1 MTRAAIAVVAVPIV
15 IGLLNTTLSRAQSP
29 ATPPKFETAS
39 VKPCRGGAAD
49 GRSGGGSGPSPGRL
63 RLSCQDTFHFIS
75 GAYVLFAN
83 GRLNSASTVR
93 ISGGPPW
100 INSDLYEINAKAEG
114 PASWAMMNGPLLQ
127 AVLEDRFKLK
137 IHRETREV
145 PVYAL
150 TVAKG
155 GPKLKPFKEGS
166 CIPLDLDNPPGPPA
180 SGQPLPNLCG
190 MLRGTNNGFD
200 VNRVTMTDFC
210 QNLSGGLDRG
220 VIDRTGITGR
230 FDIHLDLSL
239 ADLGYP
245 VSRQDDP
252 SAPASSPDPEA
263 IFSAV
268 NSAIQKLGLKLESA
282 KGPGEFLVIDHVE
295 KASEN

>member
-1 MTRAAIAVVAVPIV
+1 MTRATIAALAVPVV
-15 IGLLNTTLSRAQSP
+15 IGILNATQSQAQPP

-39 VKPCRGGAAD
+39 VKPCRGGAPE

-83 GRLNSASTVR
+83 GRLNPVSTVQ

-114 PASWAMMNGPLLQ
+114 PASRAMMNGPMLQ
-127 AVLEDRFKLK
+127 ALLEDRFKLK
-137 IHRETREV
+137 IHPETREV

-166 CIPLDLDNPPGPPA
+166 CIPEDLDNPTVTLTP
-180 SGQPLPNLCG
+180 GQPLPLLCG
-190 MLRGTNNGFD
+190 VLRGTNHGFD
-200 VNRVTMTDFC
+200 VNRVTMADFC
-210 QNLSGGLDRG
+210 QNLSGRLDRN
-220 VIDRTGITGR
+220 VIDRTGIAGR
-230 FDIHLDLSL
+230 YDIHLDLSL

-245 VSRQDDP
+245 VPQQDDP
-252 SAPASSPDPEA
+252 SASARSSDPAA

-268 NSAIQKLGLKLESA
+268 RSAVQRLGLTLESA
-282 KGPGEFLVIDHVE
+282 RGPGEFLVIDQVE
-295 KASEN
+295 KPSEN